1 MNYIQSGTKEY
12 KLAKLAFL
20 IGGFVP
26 FTLIY
31 APQPTMPIFV
41 KEFNISASHSSL
53 TLSLTTGLLSISML
67 VTAIFSDKIGI
78 KRIMVYSMM
87 ISSMIGILSS
97 LSPNF
102 TILLLSRF
110 LLGIFVA
117 GIPAIAMAFIGREF
131 NPRDSSLIMSFYISG
146 TSIGG
151 YVREDRYWTI
161 NRFIY
166 MESFIC
172 SYRIHIITVKYR
184 FLKNPSHP

>member
-1 MNYIQSGTKEY
+1 MNYIQAGTREY
-12 KLAKLAFL
+12 RLAKLAFL
-20 IGGFVP
+20 IGGFVT

-41 KEFNISASHSSL
+41 EEFNISASNASL

-67 VTAIFSDKIGI
+67 AAAILSDKIGI

-87 ISSMIGILSS
+87 ISSILVILSS

-102 TILLLSRF
+102 STLLLSRF

-131 NPRDSSLIMSFYISG
+131 NPRDSILIMSFYISG

-151 YVREDRYWTI
+151 LFGRIATGLLTDLFTWRI
-161 NRFIY
+161 
-166 MESFIC
+166 SFALIG
-172 SYRIHIITVKYR
+172 IHIITVKFH
-184 FLKNPSHP
+184 FLKNTSYP